1 MCRVKPLTCSVVGA
15 VRGEAVLMVVV
26 SGKLSTYHRCMALVR
41 AEKSGGP
48 STGSNPGTGGAGIK
62 AGVGCTGVGAQV
74 AAVVPATSRQ
84 SWRRRTWSTWP
95 RLAAWVWRA
104 ARSVASV
111 VISMVISCGGCF

>member
-1 MCRVKPLTCSVVGA
+1 MLAASSSVSWMGSPGRPRRAGWAPGYGVAGATGAGSPKAVSTAGDSSAGWRVAP
-15 VRGEAVLMVVV
+15 VVV
-26 SGKLSTYHRCMALVR
+26 
-41 AEKSGGP
+41 
-48 STGSNPGTGGAGIK
+48 
-62 AGVGCTGVGAQV
+62 
-74 AAVVPATSRQ
+74 ATSRQ